1 MFFGS
6 PTLRASRRSAL
17 SVSLAAGLG
26 LCLAATAGTASEP
39 ASTAS
44 TFGASPGPAIRLASS
59 TAQRSQSK
67 SRGPRPTTPHTVD
80 TCADDDSPGSLRA
93 IIASPNTGND
103 DTIDLTQLPM
113 GCSTIT
119 LDTVTH
125 VPGHITISQAN
136 LHLLGPGSGSLTIRS
151 NRYSGVLR
159 HTGTGT
165 LDIEGLTIAQGK
177 YVSDNQPVGGCIYSK
192 GTVSLTNSVV
202 DHCAALGT
210 SMVGARGAG
219 VYTQGDLILDRSSI
233 SYSNAYNVEA
243 IDAYGGGAFVSGNLK
258 ATYAS
263 ISNNYVSGSG
273 GGACV
278 AGSMTSI
285 SSSTISSNRA
295 NAMGGLY
302 LGDVNGSAEVV
313 DSTISG
319 NEAMIA
325 HVGALYA
332 RGDLKL
338 TNSTVAFNHDHTASY
353 AEVSVGG
360 AHLVLESS
368 ILAGNGNAAGPAD
381 LWTKATT
388 TITAANNLVV
398 AASGASLPANT
409 IHDCPQ
415 LDPLADN
422 GGFTLTHAIKPTS
435 PAIDTGSNP
444 IPLAFDQTGYV
455 RKEGVETDIGAF
467 EWRTG
472 TGQERV
478 FVGGF
483 DGLCDQ

>member
-1 MFFGS
+1 
-6 PTLRASRRSAL
+6 
-17 SVSLAAGLG
+17 
-26 LCLAATAGTASEP
+26 
-39 ASTAS
+39 
-44 TFGASPGPAIRLASS
+44 
-59 TAQRSQSK
+59 
-67 SRGPRPTTPHTVD
+67 
-80 TCADDDSPGSLRA
+80 
-93 IIASPNTGND
+93 
-103 DTIDLTQLPM
+103 M

-243 IDAYGGGAFVSGNLK
+243 VDAYGGGAFVSGNLK
-258 ATYAS
+258 ATYATL
-263 ISNNYVSGSG
+263 SNNYASGRG
-273 GGACV
+273 GGAYV
-278 AGSMTSI
+278 SGNMATI
-285 SSSTISSNRA
+285 LSSTISSNLA
-295 NAMGGLY
+295 VLEGGLY
-302 LGDVNGSAEVV
+302 FANQGGTTEIT

-319 NEAMIA
+319 NEAMLDA
-325 HVGALYA
+325 GALYA

-338 TNSTVAFNHDHTASY
+338 SNSTVVFNHDHDAGQY
-353 AEVSVGG
+353 GGVFAGVNVGG
-360 AHLVLESS
+360 ASFVLDSS
-368 ILAGNGNAAGPAD
+368 IVAGNGGALGPAD
-381 LWTKATT
+381 IWGKPTT
-388 TITAANNLVV
+388 TVGGGNDLIIAANGVPK
-398 AASGASLPANT
+398 PANT
-409 IHDCPQ
+409 ISVCPQ

-444 IPLAFDQTGYV
+444 IPLAFDQTRYV